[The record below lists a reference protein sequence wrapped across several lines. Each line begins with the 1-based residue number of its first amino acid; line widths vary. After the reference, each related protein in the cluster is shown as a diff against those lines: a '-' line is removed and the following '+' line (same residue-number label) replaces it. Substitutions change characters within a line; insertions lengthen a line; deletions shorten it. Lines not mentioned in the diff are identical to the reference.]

1 MKSTL
6 IDELVNFKEGFSL
19 PLTWI
24 RCGSNRGADGR
35 GVATVAH
42 RNAAFE

>member
-35 GVATVAH
+35 GVATAVH
-42 RNAAFE
+42 RHAAFE